1 VLEPELYVSPGTN
14 PQHDDGLAEEEV
26 KLEVDE
32 LLLEPVHTKILGDDE
47 ADTMGELVGAVD
59 ELDEDAVEEL
69 GEDETDEVDE
79 LVVTN
84 EELDQEELLADE

>member
-1 VLEPELYVSPGTN
+1 MYVNPGTN
-14 PQHDDGLAEEEV
+14 PQHNDGLAEEEV

-32 LLLEPVHTKILGDDE
+32 LLLELVHTKLLGDDE

-59 ELDEDAVEEL
+59 ELDEDVVEEL

-84 EELDQEELLADE
+84 EELDQEELPGDE